1 MSGIEIQARS
11 LGAVDGAGPI
21 ETIAARK
28 NESAIVSLGIV
39 SATGAR
45 QFEHLCESTV
55 QIHAAPSVALGSP
68 FGFGRNA
75 ESGRA
80 WIVDTVDTL
89 PKVIVLRA
97 APIVRA
103 GGCQNE
109 KAVTRVV
116 AIAQCGGAE

>member
-28 NESAIVSLGIV
+28 NESTIVSLGLV
-39 SATGAR
+39 AATGAR
-45 QFEHLCESTV
+45 QFEHRCKSTV
-55 QIHAAPSVALGSP
+55 QIHAAPSVALGCP
-68 FGFGRNA
+68 FCFGRDTEA
-75 ESGRA
+75 LWARV
-80 WIVDTVDTL
+80 VDAVDTL
-89 PKVIVLRA
+89 PKVVVLRA

-103 GGCQNE
+103 GRGQDE
-109 KAVTRVV
+109 KAVARIV